1 MLKNKLKTIKNL
13 KSSDIDTKSLYIHIP
28 FCEHI
33 CHYCD
38 FTKVIYKSE
47 IAFSYV
53 SKIIDEIEFLESFD
67 KKFKT
72 IYIGGGTPTSLSI
85 SDLERLLKSLN
96 KLVDFSK
103 KYEFTVEANV
113 ENLTENK
120 LVLLKK
126 YGVNRL
132 SIGTQSFND
141 KILKRFNRFHT
152 GDEAI
157 STIKLAQK
165 YIKNINVDLIYAVPF
180 SSVQNLEKDLEII
193 ANLNIKHV
201 SLYSLQINKGTKF
214 FVDKIEELNE
224 DDTRNQYDFIV
235 NFLKK
240 HGFIHYEVSNFARK
254 GYESKHNKVYWK
266 DQKYLALGAGAS
278 GYIKNIRYTNTKN
291 ILSYINKEEI
301 SEIEYINKEKD
312 FEYYLI
318 TNLRLLN
325 GLNINKL
332 NRRFGINFI
341 LEHKNA
347 LEKLEKLNLI
357 TYNENTLKCT
367 ENGIFVLDS
376 IILELLK

>member
-53 SKIIDEIEFLESFD
+53 SIIIDEIEFLESLD

-180 SSVQNLEKDLEII
+180 SSAHNLEKDLEII

-214 FVDKIEELNE
+214 FIDKIEELNE

-240 HGFIHYEVSNFARK
+240 HRFIHYEVSNFARK
-254 GYESKHNKVYWK
+254 GYESKHNIVYWK
-266 DQKYLALGAGAS
+266 DKKYLALGAGAS

-318 TNLRLLN
+318 TNLRLLS

-332 NRRFGINFI
+332 NRRFGVNFI